1 MTDAQF
7 MGMLIGAIVTLL
19 GIASIVAAIIV
30 RPVINLNKNIEKL
43 NVTIGGMQEEEK
55 SLNSRVHK
63 HGLQIDEANLKIKE
77 HDIIIKHH
85 ADEIA
90 ELKKK
95 TS

>member
-1 MTDAQF
+1 MSDAQF
-7 MGMLIGAIVTLL
+7 MGMLIGAIVSLL

-43 NVTIGGMQEEEK
+43 NVTIDGMQAEEK

-63 HGLQIDEANLKIKE
+63 HGLQIDEANLTLKE

-85 ADEIA
+85 TEEIA
-90 ELKKK
+90 ELKSKK
-95 TS
+95 A